1 MGSTLIVDSILTPFS
16 WYSLLPIIGFAAFLF
31 LVAAY
36 QRTEFYWITD
46 KASDVMHDLTSRFR
60 KKPRRVRESHVP
72 WFITGNSSPAAYG
85 IGMTTFQSN
94 PVPAGY
100 DPEAFG
106 AASSSGGAAVL
117 LNSAGTGQMDS
128 TSQVGPMSA
137 HGAGSHVHSVP
148 AVPVLIKVTDLSDW
162 SASI

>member
-36 QRTEFYWITD
+36 QRSEFYWITD
-46 KASDVMHDLTSRFR
+46 KATDVMHDLASRFR
-60 KKPRRVRESHVP
+60 KKPRPVRESHVP

-85 IGMTTFQSN
+85 IGMTTFQNN
-94 PVPAGY
+94 PGSAGY
-100 DPEAFG
+100 DLETFG
-106 AASSSGGAAVL
+106 AASSSGGATVL
-117 LNSAGTGQMDS
+117 LNSAGTGQMD
-128 TSQVGPMSA
+128 TASQVGPMSA
-137 HGAGSHVHSVP
+137 HGTGNHVHSVP

-162 SASI
+162 SASL